1 MHQCLVIVLS
11 DIPILFYTAAAI
23 RKYFC
28 PTLVYNSHIHNGR
41 SLVHSRL
48 FVCSLILDLPLFV
61 SQAFCLA
68 RPLYS
73 FQLYGFCF
81 ICLLFF
87 PVFFLILSRCASRLQ
102 GSLHLLGHII
112 LGHYDVLTCE
122 RSCVCR
128 IGTLP
133 IYVCIWLG
141 CNLPSF

>member
-23 RKYFC
+23 RKYLC

-68 RPLYS
+68 PPLNS

-81 ICLLFF
+81 ICSLLFAF
-87 PVFFLILSRCASRLQ
+87 SFSFQVVV
-102 GSLHLLGHII
+102 LHVCTDHHISWNI
-112 LGHYDVLTCE
+112 SFWVIMLYLHAID
-122 RSCVCR
+122 RACVE
-128 IGTLP
+128 
-133 IYVCIWLG
+133 
-141 CNLPSF
+141 